1 MDSIDR
7 MCAVRAQPFAC
18 VKQPETMPCKV
29 ATSCRVRAATD
40 RANQAQ
46 KMRTPSNVPLADDHA
61 NITSTAFTSSTIL
74 IATRATTLRIS
85 SKSLRSERD
94 RMPPLDRRAFLKVA
108 SLAAVGSN
116 VALLAEPFSLQ
127 ASQAETTSSPNNNIQ
142 VALIGAGIQGRH
154 DTSIAI

>member
-46 KMRTPSNVPLADDHA
+46 KVRAPSDVPLADDPA

-85 SKSLRSERD
+85 SKLSAAKEIECHHWTAAPSSKL
-94 RMPPLDRRAFLKVA
+94 PALPL
-108 SLAAVGSN
+108 
-116 VALLAEPFSLQ
+116 
-127 ASQAETTSSPNNNIQ
+127 
-142 VALIGAGIQGRH
+142 
-154 DTSIAI
+154 